1 MISDKKSVQYLLSFL
16 KQKGIS
22 DVVLCPGSRNAP
34 FILSFTADSHF
45 QITSYFDE
53 KVAAFIALGM
63 AKNKQKPV
71 VLVCTSGS
79 AVLNFAPAIV
89 EAYYQNI
96 PLWIFTADRPLEWE
110 GKGENQTIHQLE
122 IYKNYITRSV
132 QLEET
137 ITLQKAQ
144 HLFDD
149 IVCNDFKGPIHFNF
163 PFSEPLYKTVEI
175 DSIQFKIAEKKIKE
189 VEIPEI
195 PPHSKIAIYVSEL
208 LPNNPLKQTLEELA
222 KWDHV
227 LIFTEIN
234 SNCIA
239 PAFLSRVDHVFSETI
254 PEIYKPDVLITIGGA
269 MISKRARN
277 FFKSNPQIQHI
288 DIAEYP
294 RTWNNI
300 SNNFFFILSNHFDT
314 TLKNLIKIEDSC
326 ISKEF
331 KSYWNNKEIESKS
344 YLKKYLEHAKYS
356 EYKICNT
363 LVAQAPQN
371 STIFWGNSSAIRYGG
386 WSMWQER
393 PDLKHISNRGTSGIE
408 GVLATAIGW
417 KKANPKD
424 HIVCILGDIS
434 ALYEVNSFLAMNEIE
449 SMTVIVL
456 NNFGGKI
463 FDNIHPDFSQNAWNA
478 IATPHQQ
485 HFEYFAKISNAAYHV
500 FDTLKQENIS
510 ALLNST
516 TRQIIEFQFNEN
528 THKDWKEIMGEI

>member
-34 FILSFTADSHF
+34 FILSFTADPF
-45 QITSYFDE
+45 FDITSYFDE
-53 KVAAFIALGM
+53 KVAAFMALGM

-96 PLWIFTADRPLEWE
+96 PLWIFTADRPLGWE

-137 ITLQKAQ
+137 ITLQEAQ

-149 IVCNDFKGPIHFNF
+149 IVHNDFKGPIHFNF
-163 PFSEPLYKTVEI
+163 PFSEPLYHTVDTALPSFHLTKNEWNTI
-175 DSIQFKIAEKKIKE
+175 ELPTIA
-189 VEIPEI
+189 PS
-195 PPHSKIAIYVSEL
+195 SKIAIYVSEL
-208 LPNNPLKQTLEELA
+208 LPNDSLKQTLEELA
-222 KWDHV
+222 KWDQV

-239 PAFLSRVDHVFSETI
+239 PAFLSRVDHVFSGTV
-254 PEIYKPDVLITIGGA
+254 PKMYKPDVLITIGGA

-300 SNNFFFILSNHFDT
+300 SNNFFFILSNNFSLI
-314 TLKNLIKIEDSC
+314 LKNLIKIEDSFT
-326 ISKEF
+326 SKEL
-331 KSYWNNKEIESKS
+331 KLYWRNIEIESKS
-344 YLKKYLEHAKYS
+344 YLKKYLELAKYS

-386 WSMWQER
+386 WSMWHER

-417 KKANPKD
+417 KKANPNE
-424 HIVCILGDIS
+424 HVICVLGDIS
-434 ALYEVNSFLAMNEIE
+434 AMYEVNSFLAMNEIE

-456 NNFGGKI
+456 NNYGGKI

-500 FDTLKQENIS
+500 FDTLDQENIS
-510 ALLNST
+510 ALLRTT

-528 THKDWKEIMGEI
+528 THKDWKEIMREK

>member
-1 MISDKKSVQYLLSFL
+1 
-16 KQKGIS
+16 
-22 DVVLCPGSRNAP
+22 
-34 FILSFTADSHF
+34 
-45 QITSYFDE
+45 
-53 KVAAFIALGM
+53 
-63 AKNKQKPV
+63 
-71 VLVCTSGS
+71 
-79 AVLNFAPAIV
+79 VLNFAPAIV

-96 PLWIFTADRPLEWE
+96 PLWIFTADRPLGWE

-175 DSIQFKIAEKKIKE
+175 DSVQFEISEKKIKE

-195 PPHSKIAIYVSEL
+195 PPHSKIAILVSES
-208 LPNNPLKQTLEELA
+208 LPNLELNDLLANIGKRDDVIILTEL
-222 KWDHV
+222 
-227 LIFTEIN
+227 N
-234 SNCIA
+234 SN
-239 PAFLSRVDHVFSETI
+239 SYSEYHLTRI
-254 PEIYKPDVLITIGGA
+254 DAILKDEMESHFYPDFLITIGGPI
-269 MISKRARN
+269 ISKRARN
-277 FFKSNPQIQHI
+277 FFKKIPNLIQI
-288 DIAEYP
+288 DLATYP
-294 RTWNNI
+294 RKWKLTENDTI
-300 SNNFFFILSNHFDT
+300 SINYAH
-314 TLKNLIKIEDSC
+314 LKEVLTKLFNLKDSC

-331 KSYWNNKEIESKS
+331 KSYWINKENAALLASKR
-344 YLKKYLEHAKYS
+344 YLDSISYS
-356 EYKICNT
+356 EYKVCQAIIENT
-363 LVAQAPQN
+363 PKDSV
-371 STIFWGNSSAIRYGG
+371 IFWGNSSAIRYGG

-449 SMTVIVL
+449 SMTVVVL

-463 FDNIHPDFSQNAWNA
+463 FDNIHPDFSQKAWNA

-500 FDTLKQENIS
+500 FDTLEQENIS
-510 ALLNST
+510 ALLHTT

-528 THKDWKEIMGEI
+528 THKDWKEIMG